1 MQSRVNLHI
10 DFPDMD
16 VEDCVE
22 VRNLLTRIGLCSS
35 AGKTR

>member
-22 VRNLLTRIGLCSS
+22 VGRRRMDHRLTPPESVG
-35 AGKTR
+35 